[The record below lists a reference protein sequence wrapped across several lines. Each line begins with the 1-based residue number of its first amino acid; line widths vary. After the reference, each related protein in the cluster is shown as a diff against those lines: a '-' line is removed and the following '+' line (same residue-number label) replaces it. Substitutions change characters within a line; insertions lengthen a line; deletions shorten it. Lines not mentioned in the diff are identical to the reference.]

1 MSTLVSMLRLPMFL
15 MAALVAF
22 ADSGK
27 AQNPPWCA
35 ILDNDEQQCS
45 YYTQEQCLQ
54 TVSGVGGVCIRNP
67 AGNAP
72 QMMPTQPSS
81 ENAQGLLQL
90 QQQDPGPP
98 PGLDGSAAQGPP
110 NN

>member
-1 MSTLVSMLRLPMFL
+1 MSAVVSALRLAVFL
-15 MAALVAF
+15 AAIVAL
-22 ADSGK
+22 AGTGN
-27 AQNPPWCA
+27 AQSPPWCA

-67 AGNAP
+67 AGSAL
-72 QMMPTQPSS
+72 QIMPIQPSS

-98 PGLDGSAAQGPP
+98 PGLDGYAAQGPP

>member
-1 MSTLVSMLRLPMFL
+1 VVSTLKLAVFL
-15 MAALVAF
+15 VAALVAL
-22 ADSGK
+22 ADSGN

-35 ILDNDEQQCS
+35 ILDNDEQQ
-45 YYTQEQCLQ
+45 
-54 TVSGVGGVCIRNP
+54 
-67 AGNAP
+67 AP
-72 QMMPTQPSS
+72 QVMPTQPSS

>member
-1 MSTLVSMLRLPMFL
+1 MNGIIR
-15 MAALVAF
+15 ALIFSVFVTGGIALLT
-22 ADSGK
+22 GVLH

-35 ILDNDEQQCS
+35 VMDNDGNTDCS
-45 YYTQEQCLQ
+45 YYTERECLQ
-54 TVSGVGGVCIRNP
+54 TVSGVGGVCIHNP
-67 AGNAP
+67 AGGAP
-72 QMMPTQPSS
+72 QMTAPSS

-98 PGLDGSAAQGPP
+98 PGLDGSANQGPP

>member
-1 MSTLVSMLRLPMFL
+1 MSAVVSMLRLAVFL
-15 MAALVAF
+15 VAALVAL
-22 ADSGK
+22 ADSGN

-35 ILDNDEQQCS
+35 ILDNDEQLCS

-67 AGNAP
+67 AGSAP
-72 QMMPTQPSS
+72 QVMPTQPSS